1 MQDSSACAISMSR
14 GGEKSQVNFEK
25 YFVLYKTGGKRYNK
39 NRYLDEKKLI
49 QMCEKTC
56 KILWYY

>member
-25 YFVLYKTGGKRYNK
+25 YFVLYKIGGKRYNK
-39 NRYLDEKKLI
+39 NRYLDEKGKGWTENGL
-49 QMCEKTC
+49 QSDRG
-56 KILWYY
+56 